1 MQPLFH
7 LPFLIHLGFEFF
19 KSDLRDV
26 SGTAKNIGNDTKIT
40 QIGLPMAQILSI
52 KVLGQPTVQMK
63 PRVKAK

>member
-40 QIGLPMAQILSI
+40 QIGLPMA
-52 KVLGQPTVQMK
+52 
-63 PRVKAK
+63 